1 MSDTML
7 MFKPD
12 CLGDPQSGFGE
23 LLFEAMR
30 IGVSESPHGPAG
42 SRGWTM
48 KFGVEVCLTRNM
60 AEKLYAE
67 HAGKPF
73 YERLVG
79 FASSGPS
86 FVSVWSCD
94 TRLAWEVGRYVVSKI
109 RAARGRSD
117 LDVTGPANLMHGSAG
132 PESASREVRWAL
144 RCMVLQSASFREE
157 E

>member
-12 CLGDPQSGFGE
+12 CFDADSQPGFPE
-23 LLFEAMR
+23 LLGEAMR
-30 IGVSESPHGPAG
+30 IGG
-42 SRGWTM
+42 STQEGWTM
-48 KFGVEVCLTRNM
+48 DFGAKVYLTRNM
-60 AEKLYAE
+60 VEKLYAE

-86 FVSVWSCD
+86 FVSVWSCSAEP
-94 TRLAWEVGRYVVSKI
+94 AWAIGRDIVSQI
-109 RAARGRSD
+109 RDARGRSD
-117 LDVTGPANLMHGSAG
+117 PESTGPANLIHGSAG
-132 PESASREVRWAL
+132 PESAKQEVQWAL
-144 RCMVLQSASFREE
+144 RCMVLQCASFREE

>member
-1 MSDTML
+1 MSDSML

-12 CLGDPQSGFGE
+12 CLDSDSPSGFQE
-23 LLFEAMR
+23 LLGEAMR
-30 IGVSESPHGPAG
+30 IGG
-42 SRGWTM
+42 SQGWAM
-48 KFGVEVCLTRNM
+48 GFGAKVCLTRNM

-67 HAGKPF
+67 HVGKPF

-94 TRLAWEVGRYVVSKI
+94 AKPAWEVGRDVVSQI
-109 RAARGRSD
+109 REARGKSD
-117 LDVTGPANLMHGSAG
+117 PEATGPANLIHGSDGQA
-132 PESASREVRWAL
+132 SASREVRWAM
-144 RCMVLQSASFREE
+144 RCIILQCASFREE